1 MIQRRNVQFCTTVY
15 LETSGLTRPGFS
27 RDHDQFDF
35 SGYNTATVLKSWVSK
50 GAHREKLVVG
60 VPFYGR
66 SFTLTSI
73 NQNKPGAASVGP
85 GAPGEY
91 TNEEGF
97 LSYYEICSK
106 IRSEQ
111 GWTTKRD
118 SDGNVYAVRGDQ
130 WVGFDT
136 DNAVKRKVLEAQIT
150 SVFKYLLRAR
160 YFFISDATCKTGGV
174 WRWNDLGR

>member
-1 MIQRRNVQFCTTVY
+1 MWSFTLCS
-15 LETSGLTRPGFS
+15 ETSVLTRPGFS

-66 SFTLTSI
+66 SFTLTSV

-85 GAPGEY
+85 GAPGKY

-97 LSYYEICSK
+97 LSYFEICSK

-136 DNAVKRKVLEAQIT
+136 DNAVKRKVHKAQIT
-150 SVFKYLLRAR
+150 SV
-160 YFFISDATCKTGGV
+160 SNVCS
-174 WRWNDLGR
+174 WRETS